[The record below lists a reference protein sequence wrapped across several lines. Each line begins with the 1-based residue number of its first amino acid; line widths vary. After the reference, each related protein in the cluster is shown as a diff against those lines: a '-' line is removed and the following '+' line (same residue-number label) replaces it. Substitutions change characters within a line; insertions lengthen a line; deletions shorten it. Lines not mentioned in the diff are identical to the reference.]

1 MNDRKASEASSPVDG
16 GSAVTAEES
25 SFENEGGRSRS
36 ASSASVRS
44 APLTPAKK
52 KIERL
57 GIGVLGLERIRPRRR
72 TSRRQGKAA
81 SAASTKVRHFM
92 SSEVSP
98 VRAETSLIEA
108 AQQMRISGVGGIPVL
123 DSTGERCV
131 GILTERDVV
140 IRVLA
145 EERDPRAAI
154 VGDAATLRPIM
165 CAPEDDVAT
174 ALAQMREYEIQHLPV
189 IAEGKVVGVVSLGDI
204 VFRRPDEERGTIVLP
219 PIRRR

>member
-44 APLTPAKK
+44 APLTPVKK

-57 GIGVLGLERIRPRRR
+57 GIGVLGLERIRSRRR
-72 TSRRQGKAA
+72 TSRQGEAA

-165 CAPEDDVAT
+165 CAPEDDVAA

-219 PIRRR
+219 PIRSR